1 MSKLLMNLRHVPDD
15 EADEV
20 RALLDEHAIA
30 YYETKPSR
38 WGISS
43 GGIWIADESEAARAK
58 RLFAEYQAQRQ
69 QRARAEHEAARR
81 EGRAE
86 TFGTILRQ
94 QPLRVLLTLLAILF
108 LLGLVALPAILIAR

>member
-1 MSKLLMNLRHVPDD
+1 MSN
-15 EADEV
+15 EAHSSAPRSVTE
-20 RALLDEHAIA
+20 AI
-30 YYETKPSR
+30 
-38 WGISS
+38 
-43 GGIWIADESEAARAK
+43 RAK

-69 QRARAEHEAARR
+69 QRARAEHEAAQR

-108 LLGLVALPAILIAR
+108 LLGLVALPAILIHRPLTHLALLCRAGLAPLLLVLPVIRKA